1 MTASKKDYSLW
12 KKTAAAQAYY
22 QNLQEF
28 ETELNKADQTD
39 YKIKYDVVCK
49 LKKMTEW

>member
-12 KKTAAAQAYY
+12 KKTVAAWACH

-28 ETELNKADQTD
+28 ETELNKADQINH
-39 YKIKYDVVCK
+39 KIKYDAVHK
-49 LKKMTEW
+49 LKKTTEW

>member
-1 MTASKKDYSLW
+1 MIASKKDYSLQ
-12 KKTAAAQAYY
+12 KKTIVAWVCC

-39 YKIKYDVVCK
+39 HKIKYDAVYK
-49 LKKMTEW
+49 LKKTTKW